1 MKPTREIYYIIF
13 NKYLRSEGRWEAD
26 NYQLEI
32 ESAFQQKV
40 PKSISIRD
48 KLVTV
53 IFTDDSRHIFP
64 YNDNVE
70 FFDRLI
76 TKKDATE
83 TTDNTK

>member
-1 MKPTREIYYIIF
+1 MIKREIYYIIF

-48 KLVTV
+48 NKVTV
-53 IFTDDSRHIFP
+53 VFTDDSRHIFP
-64 YNDNVE
+64 YNDNCE
-70 FFDRLI
+70 YFDRII

-83 TTDNTK
+83 TTD

>member
-1 MKPTREIYYIIF
+1 MTTKREVYYIIF
-13 NKYLRSEGRWEAD
+13 NKHIKEGRWEAD

-53 IFTDDSRHIFP
+53 IFTDDSRHVFP
-64 YNDNVE
+64 YNDNCE
-70 FFDRLI
+70 YFDRII
-76 TKKDATE
+76 TKKDE
-83 TTDNTK
+83 KE